1 MKTQREKREER
12 RQNGLREVERQIRI
26 GSLVVRQMTAA
37 ERATYPACEPGRQR
51 EPDARRHRRTGP
63 PDADQGPR
71 KALSQLS
78 DMP

>member
-37 ERATYPACEPGRQR
+37 ERATYPAREPGRQ
-51 EPDARRHRRTGP
+51 A
-63 PDADQGPR
+63 
-71 KALSQLS
+71 KA
-78 DMP
+78 